1 LSFTTFFPADALS
14 LIFVLGLIGWFVWWT
29 VRLSRETA
37 RVQAIPAS
45 IEILDGSIEHLRNQ
59 QLWRDR
65 QTLEGRESKADPSQF
80 FENVVAGAFRD
91 RRAASPLPPVQT
103 HLKAIFVAGCDES
116 LLDAAELTSA
126 TLQELGRP
134 AERLRTETYLML
146 LSGVLGTLLAMLRN
160 SSLESYAGLHRS
172 IPPVVWGVLVAL
184 VTSLLF
190 LRFKSTVQDP
200 CFSNIRR
207 KTITLWIPRLYPTVA
222 QRAARWATQTLK
234 NAARV
239 TDASAAIEKNT
250 LDFVGS
256 VADAKRAS
264 EAFAQGMQQFS
275 HGIEASD
282 QALVRA
288 QAKLGAE
295 VDKFADSLQRWTS
308 FEDEMR
314 RFYGSVEAH
323 QKQLVEERK
332 TLEYMLSTYR
342 DFVQQATGVL
352 ETSAAN
358 IGTAAGLLP
367 AAFNTSADR
376 MTQSTAELQ
385 NSIST
390 LITDL
395 AVRLE
400 TGNRQTQTE
409 LQQRF
414 EDVLAPVLKM
424 EDRLRALGE
433 PFERTAHE
441 FTEIATN
448 LWKLNENFSRE
459 VTRRLSEK

>member
-1 LSFTTFFPADALS
+1 
-14 LIFVLGLIGWFVWWT
+14 
-29 VRLSRETA
+29 
-37 RVQAIPAS
+37 
-45 IEILDGSIEHLRNQ
+45 
-59 QLWRDR
+59 
-65 QTLEGRESKADPSQF
+65 
-80 FENVVAGAFRD
+80 
-91 RRAASPLPPVQT
+91 
-103 HLKAIFVAGCDES
+103 
-116 LLDAAELTSA
+116 
-126 TLQELGRP
+126 
-134 AERLRTETYLML
+134 
-146 LSGVLGTLLAMLRN
+146 
-160 SSLESYAGLHRS
+160 
-172 IPPVVWGVLVAL
+172 
-184 VTSLLF
+184 
-190 LRFKSTVQDP
+190 
-200 CFSNIRR
+200 
-207 KTITLWIPRLYPTVA
+207 
-222 QRAARWATQTLK
+222 
-234 NAARV
+234 
-239 TDASAAIEKNT
+239 
-250 LDFVGS
+250 
-256 VADAKRAS
+256 
-264 EAFAQGMQQFS
+264 MQQFS

-400 TGNRQTQTE
+400 TGNRQTQAE